1 MGDGF
6 DNAHNNAFS
15 NGKNPGIGG
24 VPGSGSGSS
33 SGGSNGQKTP
43 GPTGTYTGWCV
54 WGTPSTTNGMLGPD
68 GNPRIEISQG
78 MQRCQIK
85 VDVGASGN
93 NNSSGFDSR
102 GNFKK
107 SNAWRPQPDDWNCID
122 NGFPYMSRS
131 TGLPTQGLI
140 VRVDS
145 CVFEVMIEKNQAY
158 VVRNVNQPLND
169 GDSRVNYLKSF
180 QERKPAAEKIA
191 MDYMDVKDAIYGVS
205 LFYKETSNK
214 FGDAFA
220 KQAEA
225 LAEGAKGKKIRNAA
239 EGIAAFNR
247 YKDVL
252 NKKFSVADREAVAR
266 ALESMNKDQMAKQ
279 LKTFGKAFGI
289 VGSVIDI
296 GDMTSA
302 MVKGLRTGD
311 WGDAFRTGERLATT
325 KLASAAVAFAYAALA
340 TTPLGIVGYA
350 LIMAVTSALIDDA
363 LMQRINNYVL
373 SL

>member
-6 DNAHNNAFS
+6 DNAHSNAFG

-24 VPGSGSGSS
+24 VPGSGSGSG
-33 SGGSNGQKTP
+33 SGGSNGAKTP
-43 GPTGTYTGWCV
+43 GPSGVFKGWCLR
-54 WGTPSTTNGMLGPD
+54 STVDESYIDANGQPHIVITSGVDP
-68 GNPRIEISQG
+68 
-78 MQRCQIK
+78 CQIK
-85 VDVGASGN
+85 IDADASGIT
-93 NNSSGFDSR
+93 NSAGVDNR

-107 SNAWRPQPDDWNCID
+107 AGTWQPKPDDWNCIE
-122 NGFPYMSRS
+122 NGFPYLSPT
-131 TGLPTQGLI
+131 TGVPVPGLI

-145 CVFEVMIEKNQAY
+145 CIYEVMVDNGKVSVYRDINMPLGDTKVSYSKTFKEKRPEA
-158 VVRNVNQPLND
+158 VKLAV
-169 GDSRVNYLKSF
+169 
-180 QERKPAAEKIA
+180 
-191 MDYMDVKDAIYGVS
+191 DYMDVKDAIYGVS

-279 LKTFGKAFGI
+279 LKTFGKAFGL
-289 VGSVIDI
+289 VGTVIDI
-296 GDMTSA
+296 SDMTKA

-311 WGDAFRTGERLATT
+311 WGDAFRTGERLATSR
-325 KLASAAVAFAYAALA
+325 LASAAVAFAYAALA

>member
-43 GPTGTYTGWCV
+43 GPRGTFIGWCV
-54 WGTPSTTNGMLGPD
+54 APNESYVDANGPHIVI
-68 GNPRIEISQG
+68 NQG
-78 MQRCQIK
+78 MVRCDIK
-85 VDVGASGN
+85 VDLGSSGN

-191 MDYMDVKDAIYGVS
+191 MDYMDVKDSISKAAA
-205 LFYKETSNK
+205 FYKEIGNK
-214 FGDAFA
+214 YGDAFA
-220 KQAEA
+220 RQSEKYAEA
-225 LAEGAKGKKIRNAA
+225 AKGKKIRNANEA
-239 EGIAAFNR
+239 IAAFNR

-252 NKKFSVADREAVAR
+252 NKKFSVADRNAIAN
-266 ALESMNKDQMAKQ
+266 ALESLNKEQMAKTM
-279 LKTFGKAFGI
+279 KTFGKAFGL
-289 VGSVIDI
+289 VGTVIDFNDLRI
-296 GDMTSA
+296 GLT
-302 MVKGLRTGD
+302 KGFRTGD
-311 WGDAFRTGERLATT
+311 WGDAFRQGEKMASTQ
-325 KLASAAVAFAYAALA
+325 LASALVAFTFAAMTA
-340 TTPLGIVGYA
+340 SPIGIVGYA
-350 LIMAVTSALIDDA
+350 IIMAVTSALIDTK
-363 LMQRINNYVL
+363 LMNEINEFVL